1 MATELD
7 IESKAGDE
15 SNRKY
20 CWQCDFVTRMHMTK
34 CIVCGAPLYDKPK
47 HKRPLQAQK
56 TSASDDK
63 SKRPSKKTVLLS
75 FLLLA
80 GALSAVIALS
90 SPRQRAGTPVASPG
104 PTDIEVLGDT
114 FLGYSTLWDQAFQ
127 KKLKGAQ
134 ITIGYADELD
144 QKTRSQKL
152 SSGEVDFMVT
162 TINQLFETPSTG
174 KIIAM
179 WDWTRGADR
188 LVLNNKQFP
197 QVTTIQE
204 LNRAATQAA
213 QQGELLSI
221 IFAGN
226 TPSEYL
232 SILLTDKSP
241 YFALEKF
248 NIIRVDDSST
258 AWQRFQNPQPGDNIV
273 AGIFWEPHVTQANR
287 AGYIPSLSSAH
298 VQRSIV
304 DVVVASPQVLENH
317 PDKVKQFVKA
327 YYEHI
332 ARRSIDKTAWRQQFE
347 SLGGLTSSEALNFLQ
362 GVYFFDINC
371 ANHWMNGPTKLLRQR
386 LNYTKEV
393 LYGSGRLTTTPNT
406 VDQLYDGRFI
416 AELATSNDAASCP
429 ALQEAIAQPT
439 APASQPAPTASAP
452 QKPQAKTSTST
463 QTTIAIQFEVGSA
476 QLNDQGKKALD
487 QVLDTA
493 NPNDT
498 VRINATFADTSSA
511 RALALL
517 KSRATAVEQYV
528 VDKLPTA
535 SLQTTLNSGGTESP
549 NIRVSIGKELTP

>member
-7 IESKAGDE
+7 VERKAGDE
-15 SNRKY
+15 GERKY

-47 HKRPLQAQK
+47 HKRITQPQNTLP
-56 TSASDDK
+56 SDDK
-63 SKRPSKKTVLLS
+63 TKRPNKKTTVLLS
-75 FLLLA
+75 FLLFA
-80 GALSAVIALS
+80 GAVSAAIALI
-90 SPRQRAGTPVASPG
+90 SPWKRATEPVVSPG
-104 PTDIEVLGDT
+104 PANIEVLGDT
-114 FLGYSTLWDQAFQ
+114 FLGYSTLWDQDFQ
-127 KKLKGAQ
+127 KKLKDAE
-134 ITIGYADELD
+134 ITIGYSDELD
-144 QKTRSQKL
+144 QKTRAQKL

-197 QVTTIQE
+197 QVTTIQG

-232 SILLTDKSP
+232 SILLADKSP
-241 YFALEKF
+241 EFALEKF

-258 AWQRFQNPQPGDNIV
+258 AWQRFQNPQPGENIV
-273 AGIFWEPHVTQANR
+273 AGIFWEPYVTQASR

-304 DVVVASPQVLENH
+304 DVVVASPQVLADR
-317 PDKVKQFVKA
+317 PGKVQQFVNA

-332 ARRSIDKTAWRQQFE
+332 SRRSIDKTAWRQQFE
-347 SLGGLTSSEALNFLQ
+347 NLGGLTSSESLNFLQ
-362 GVYFFDINC
+362 GVYFFEVNC

-386 LNYTKEV
+386 LNYTKQV
-393 LYGSGRLTTTPNT
+393 LYGSGRLTATPNS
-406 VDQLYDGRFI
+406 VDQLYDGRFV
-416 AELATSNDAASCP
+416 AELATSDAAASCP
-429 ALQEAIAQPT
+429 ASQAT
-439 APASQPAPTASAP
+439 APPIAPKPNSAP
-452 QKPQAKTSTST
+452 SAPAEKTQAKATATT
-463 QTTIAIQFEVGSA
+463 QTTIAIQFEVGAA
-476 QLNDQGKKALD
+476 QLNDPAKKALD

-498 VRINATFADTSSA
+498 VRINATFVDASSA

-528 VDKLPTA
+528 ADRLPTA
-535 SLQTTLNSGGTESP
+535 SIQTTLNSGGTESP
-549 NIRVSIGKELTP
+549 NVRVSIGKGLTP

>member
-1 MATELD
+1 MATEAD
-7 IESKAGDE
+7 IEGKVDDE
-15 SNRKY
+15 GNRKY

-47 HKRPLQAQK
+47 HTPQPRNKLNSDGKAKRPN
-56 TSASDDK
+56 
-63 SKRPSKKTVLLS
+63 KKTVLLS
-75 FLLLA
+75 FLLFA
-80 GALSAVIALS
+80 GAVSAAIALI
-90 SPRQRAGTPVASPG
+90 SPWRRTTAPVPSTG
-104 PTDIEVLGDT
+104 PTNIEVLGDT
-114 FLGYSTLWDQAFQ
+114 FLGYSTLWDQEFQ
-127 KKLKGAQ
+127 KKLEEAQ

-174 KIIAM
+174 KVVAM

-197 QVTTIQE
+197 PVTNVQA
-204 LNRAATQAA
+204 LNRIATQAA

-232 SILLTDKSP
+232 SILLADKSP
-241 YFALEKF
+241 DFALEKF

-258 AWQRFQNPQPGDNIV
+258 AWQRFQNPQPGERIV
-273 AGIFWEPHVTQANR
+273 AGIFWEPHVTQARR

-304 DVVVASPQVLENH
+304 DVVVASPQVLKDN
-317 PDKVKQFVKA
+317 PGKVQQFVKA

-347 SLGGLTSSEALNFLQ
+347 NLGDLTSSEALNFLQ
-362 GVYFFDINC
+362 GVYFFDVNC

-386 LNYTKEV
+386 LNYTAQV
-393 LYGSGRLTTTPNT
+393 LYGSGRLSSIPNNI
-406 VDQLYDGRFI
+406 DQLYDGRFV
-416 AELATSNDAASCP
+416 ANLASSDTAANCP
-429 ALQEAIAQPT
+429 ALQAAAQPT
-439 APASQPAPTASAP
+439 TPAPQPAPTTP
-452 QKPQAKTSTST
+452 QPTKPSNTS

-476 QLNDQGKKALD
+476 QLNAQAKTALD
-487 QVLDTA
+487 QMLETA
-493 NPNDT
+493 SPNDT
-498 VRINATFADTSSA
+498 VRVNATFADASSA

-517 KSRATAVEQYV
+517 KNRATAVEQYV
-528 VDKLPTA
+528 ADKLPTA
-535 SLQTTLNSGGTESP
+535 NIQTTLNSGGTESP
-549 NIRVSIGKELTP
+549 NVRVSIGEGLNP

>member
-47 HKRPLQAQK
+47 HKNTPQTQNASQ
-56 TSASDDK
+56 SDDK
-63 SKRPSKKTVLLS
+63 PQRPNKKTVLLS

-80 GALSAVIALS
+80 GAISAAIAFI
-90 SPRQRAGTPVASPG
+90 SPWKRATAPAASAG
-104 PTDIEVLGDT
+104 PTNIEVLGDT
-114 FLGYSTLWDQAFQ
+114 FLGYSTLWDQDFQ
-127 KKLKGAQ
+127 KKLKQAQ

-174 KIIAM
+174 KIVAM

-197 QVTTIQE
+197 QVTSVKA
-204 LNRAATQAA
+204 LNRASTEAA

-221 IFAGN
+221 ILAGS

-232 SILLTDKSP
+232 SVLLADKSP
-241 YFALEKF
+241 DFALEKF

-258 AWQRFQNPQPGDNIV
+258 AWQRFQNPQPGDKIV
-273 AGIFWEPHVTQANR
+273 AGIFWEPHVTQARR

-304 DVVVASPQVLENH
+304 DVVVASPQVMKDN
-317 PDKVKQFVKA
+317 PGKVQQFVKA

-332 ARRSIDKTAWRQQFE
+332 SRRTVDKTAWRQQFE
-347 SLGGLTSSEALNFLQ
+347 NLGGLTASEALNFLE
-362 GVYFFDINC
+362 GVYFFDANC

-386 LNYTKEV
+386 LNYTKKV

-406 VDQLYDGRFI
+406 VDQLYDGRFV
-416 AELATSNDAASCP
+416 ADLANSDTAASCP
-429 ALQEAIAQPT
+429 ALQTVANPNR
-439 APASQPAPTASAP
+439 SAP
-452 QKPQAKTSTST
+452 QQSPNAPQPTKGTSTT
-463 QTTIAIQFEVGSA
+463 QTIVAIQFEVGSA
-476 QLNDQGKKALD
+476 QLNTQAKTTLE
-487 QVLDTA
+487 QVLNTA
-493 NPNDT
+493 NADDT
-498 VRINATFADTSSA
+498 VRINATFADASSA

-517 KSRATAVEQYV
+517 KSRTTAVEQYV
-528 VDKLPTA
+528 ADKLPTA
-535 SLQTTLNSGGTESP
+535 NIQTTLSSGGTESP
-549 NIRVSIGKELTP
+549 NVRVSISKGLAP

>member
-7 IESKAGDE
+7 IERKAGDE
-15 SNRKY
+15 GDRKY

-47 HKRPLQAQK
+47 HKRITQPQSNLP
-56 TSASDDK
+56 SDDK
-63 SKRPSKKTVLLS
+63 AKRPNKKTTVLLS
-75 FLLLA
+75 FLLFA
-80 GALSAVIALS
+80 GAVSAAIALI
-90 SPRQRAGTPVASPG
+90 SPWKRATEPVASPG
-104 PTDIEVLGDT
+104 PANIEVLGDT
-114 FLGYSTLWDQAFQ
+114 FLGYSTLWDQDFQ
-127 KKLKGAQ
+127 KKLKDAE

-144 QKTRSQKL
+144 QETRSQKL

-162 TINQLFETPSTG
+162 TINQLFETPNTG
-174 KIIAM
+174 KIVAM

-197 QVTTIQE
+197 QVTTIQG

-232 SILLTDKSP
+232 SILLADKSP
-241 YFALEKF
+241 DFALEKF

-258 AWQRFQNPQPGDNIV
+258 AWQRFQNPKPGENIV
-273 AGIFWEPHVTQANR
+273 AGIFWEPYVTQANR

-304 DVVVASPQVLENH
+304 DVVVASPQVLKEH
-317 PDKVKQFVKA
+317 PGKVQEFVKA

-332 ARRSIDKTAWRQQFE
+332 SRRAIDKTAWRQQFE
-347 SLGGLTSSEALNFLQ
+347 NLGGLTASESLNFLQ
-362 GVYFFDINC
+362 GVYFFDANC

-386 LNYTKEV
+386 LNYTKQV
-393 LYGSGRLTTTPNT
+393 LYGSGRLTATPNN
-406 VDQLYDGRFI
+406 VDQLYDGRFV
-416 AELATSNDAASCP
+416 AELATSDAAASCP
-429 ALQEAIAQPT
+429 ALQSTAKPAPT
-439 APASQPAPTASAP
+439 PKPAPASSTP
-452 QKPQAKTSTST
+452 QQTEAKATTTT
-463 QTTIAIQFEVGSA
+463 QTTIAIQFEVGAA
-476 QLNDQGKKALD
+476 QLNDQAKKSLD

-493 NPNDT
+493 NPDDT
-498 VRINATFADTSSA
+498 VRITATFADASSA

-535 SLQTTLNSGGTESP
+535 SVQTTLNSGGSESP
-549 NIRVSIGKELTP
+549 NIRVSIGKGFTP